1 MFGIYFGRYLVS
13 KGILTI
19 DQYNEILSDSNSSK
33 VKMGFL
39 AVEEGV
45 MTSEQAD
52 EVNMLQQTQDR
63 RFGDIAVEKGYLTED
78 QVVALLKKQG
88 DEYLL
93 FVQALDDREI
103 LSLEGIQREIN
114 AYKKSNHF
122 TALDIEALKSGDID
136 RIVPIFTK
144 DDSIQ
149 PLIKDYVALTA
160 RNLVRFID
168 SRFAME
174 EIERVNSYEAAY
186 MATQELDGDYRML
199 TGFCGDQEGLKLI
212 GESFVD
218 GEYAELELDELDIID
233 VLDILDAACEF
244 LNCNNGLYATR
255 VSHEDVDLDMCPPEM
270 RDFHSEIQ
278 SDGNMYKVSFYIKGK
293 KVDLIICIQPKWK
306 LD

>member
-1 MFGIYFGRYLVS
+1 MFGIYFGRYLVN
-13 KGILTI
+13 KGILSLE
-19 DQYNEILSDSNSSK
+19 QYNEIISDEKNAK

-52 EVNMLQQTQDR
+52 EVNLMQQTQDR
-63 RFGDIAVEKGYLTED
+63 RFGDIAIEKGYLTEN
-78 QVVALLKKQG
+78 QVTELLKKQG

-93 FVQALDDREI
+93 FVQALVDRDV
-103 LSLEGIQREIN
+103 LSLEGIQKELN
-114 AYKKSNHF
+114 AYKKDNHY

-136 RIVPIFTK
+136 RIVPVFTR

-149 PLIKDYVALTA
+149 PIVKDYVALTA

-168 SRFAME
+168 SRFEME
-174 EIERVNSYEAAY
+174 QIERVNSYEAAY
-186 MATQELDGDYRML
+186 MATQELDGDYRIL
-199 TGFCGDQEGLKLI
+199 TGICGEQKGLRLI
-212 GESFVD
+212 GEGFVK
-218 GEYAELELDELDIID
+218 GEYAELDLDEMDIID

-255 VSHEDVDLDMCPPEM
+255 VSHEDVELDMCPPEM

-278 SDGNMYKVSFYIKGK
+278 SDGNMYKVSFYIKGE

>member
-13 KGILTI
+13 KGILSLE
-19 DQYNEILSDSNSSK
+19 QYDEIISDSKSTK

-45 MTSEQAD
+45 MTAEQAD

-63 RFGDIAVEKGYLTED
+63 KFGDIAIEKGYLSEE
-78 QVVALLKKQG
+78 QVAALLKKQG

-93 FVQALDDREI
+93 FVQALVDREI
-103 LSLEGIQREIN
+103 MSIEEIQHEMN
-114 AYKKSNHF
+114 VYKKSNRF
-122 TALDIEALKSGDID
+122 TALDIEAIKSGDID
-136 RIVPIFTK
+136 RIVSVFIR

-149 PLIKDYVALTA
+149 PMVKDYVALTA

-168 SRFAME
+168 SRFQMGQ
-174 EIERVNSYEAAY
+174 IERVDLYEASY
-186 MATQELDGDYRML
+186 MATQEMDGDYGML
-199 TGFCGDQEGLKLI
+199 TGFCGDQDSLKLL
-212 GESFVD
+212 GESFVKR
-218 GEYAELELDELDIID
+218 EYAELNLDEMDILD

-255 VSHEDVDLDMCPPEM
+255 LSHEDVELDMCPPEM
-270 RDFHSEIQ
+270 RDSQSSIE
-278 SDGNMYKVSFYIKGK
+278 SDGNMYKVSFFIRGK
-293 KVDLIICIQPKWK
+293 QIDLIICIQSRWK

>member
-1 MFGIYFGRYLVS
+1 MFGIYFGRYLVN
-13 KGILTI
+13 KGILSLE
-19 DQYNEILSDSNSSK
+19 QYNEIISDEKNAK

-52 EVNMLQQTQDR
+52 EVNLMQQTQDR
-63 RFGDIAVEKGYLTED
+63 RFGDIAIEKGYLTEN
-78 QVVALLKKQG
+78 QVTELLKKQG

-93 FVQALDDREI
+93 FVQALVDRDV
-103 LSLEGIQREIN
+103 LSLEGIQKELN
-114 AYKKSNHF
+114 AYKKDNHY

-136 RIVPIFTK
+136 RIVPVFTR

-149 PLIKDYVALTA
+149 PIVKDYVALTA

-168 SRFAME
+168 SRFEME
-174 EIERVNSYEAAY
+174 QIERVNSYEAAY
-186 MATQELDGDYRML
+186 MATQELDGDYRIL
-199 TGFCGDQEGLKLI
+199 TGICGEQKGLRLI
-212 GESFVD
+212 GEGFVK
-218 GEYAELELDELDIID
+218 GEYAELDLDEMDIIY

-255 VSHEDVDLDMCPPEM
+255 VSHEDVELDMCPPEM

-278 SDGNMYKVSFYIKGK
+278 SDGNMYKVSFYIKGE

>member
-1 MFGIYFGRYLVS
+1 MFGIYFGQYLVN
-13 KGILTI
+13 KGVLTLE
-19 DQYNEILSDSNSSK
+19 QYNEIISDSKSTK

-45 MTSEQAD
+45 MTSEQAE

-63 RFGDIAVEKGYLTED
+63 RFGDIAIEKGYLTEN
-78 QVVALLKKQG
+78 QVAGLLKKQG

-93 FVQALDDREI
+93 FVQALVDRDI
-103 LSLEGIQREIN
+103 LSLEGIQKEIN
-114 AYKKSNHF
+114 AYKKSNRF
-122 TALDIEALKSGDID
+122 TALDIEAIKSGDID
-136 RIVPIFTK
+136 RIVPVFTR
-144 DDSIQ
+144 DDSIP
-149 PLIKDYVALTA
+149 PLVKDYVALTA

-168 SRFAME
+168 SRFQME
-174 EIERVNSYEAAY
+174 QIERADLYESAY
-186 MATQELDGDYRML
+186 MATQELDGDYKLL

-212 GESFVD
+212 GECFIKR
-218 GEYAELELDELDIID
+218 EYAELNLEEMDILD

-255 VSHEDVDLDMCPPEM
+255 VSKEDVDLDMCPPEM
-270 RDFHSEIQ
+270 RDFHSEIH

-293 KVDLIICIQPKWK
+293 KVDLIICIQSKWK

>member
-13 KGILTI
+13 KGILTL
-19 DQYNEILSDSNSSK
+19 DQYNEIISDSRSAK

-45 MTSEQAD
+45 MTIEQAD
-52 EVNMLQQTQDR
+52 EVNMLQQTHDR
-63 RFGDIAVEKGYLTED
+63 RFGDIAIEKGYLTED
-78 QVVALLKKQG
+78 QVAGLLKKQG

-93 FVQALDDREI
+93 FVQALVDRDI
-103 LSLEGIQREIN
+103 LSLESIQKEII
-114 AYKKSNHF
+114 AYKRSNRF
-122 TALDIEALKSGDID
+122 TALDIEAIKSGDID
-136 RIVPIFTK
+136 RIVPVFTR

-149 PLIKDYVALTA
+149 PLVKDYVALTA

-168 SRFAME
+168 SRFQME
-174 EIERVNSYEAAY
+174 QIERIDTYESAY
-186 MATQELDGDYRML
+186 MATQELDGDYRLL

-212 GESFVD
+212 GECFIKR
-218 GEYAELELDELDIID
+218 EYAELNLEEMDILD

-270 RDFHSEIQ
+270 RDSQSKIQ
-278 SDGNMYKVSFYIKGK
+278 SDGNMYRVTFYIKGK
-293 KVDLIICIQPKWK
+293 KVDLIICIQSKWK

>member
-1 MFGIYFGRYLVS
+1 MFGIYFGRYLVN
-13 KGILTI
+13 KGILSLE
-19 DQYNEILSDSNSSK
+19 QYNEIISDEKNAK

-52 EVNMLQQTQDR
+52 EVNLMQQTQDR
-63 RFGDIAVEKGYLTED
+63 RFGDIAIEKGYLTEN
-78 QVVALLKKQG
+78 QVTELLKKQG

-93 FVQALDDREI
+93 FVQALVDRDV
-103 LSLEGIQREIN
+103 LSLEGIQKELN
-114 AYKKSNHF
+114 AYKKDNHY

-136 RIVPIFTK
+136 RIVPVFTR

-149 PLIKDYVALTA
+149 PIVKDYVALTA

-168 SRFAME
+168 SRFEME
-174 EIERVNSYEAAY
+174 QIKRVNSYEAAY
-186 MATQELDGDYRML
+186 MATQELDGDYRIL
-199 TGFCGDQEGLKLI
+199 TGICGEQKGLRLI
-212 GESFVD
+212 GEGFVK
-218 GEYAELELDELDIID
+218 GEYAELDLDEMDIID

-255 VSHEDVDLDMCPPEM
+255 VSHEDVELDMCPPEM

-278 SDGNMYKVSFYIKGK
+278 SDGNMYKVSFYIKGE